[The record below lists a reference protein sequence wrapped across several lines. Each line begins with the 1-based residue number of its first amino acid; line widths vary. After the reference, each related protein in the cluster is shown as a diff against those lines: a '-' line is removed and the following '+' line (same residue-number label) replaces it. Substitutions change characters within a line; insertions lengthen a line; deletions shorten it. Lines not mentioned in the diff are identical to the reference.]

1 MLRMEIALFLV
12 VTLVAYMYFST
23 EKENSALHRS
33 CLMIFFTGFFW
44 AVWWL

>member
-33 CLMIFFTGFFW
+33 FCW
-44 AVWWL
+44 